1 MPLGIHATVQ
11 DADYLDAFVCM
22 AVEDNMASS
31 WIAQAAGAQLI
42 AFFAKGRTVI
52 LKLLHANRIE

>member
-1 MPLGIHATVQ
+1 MQ

-22 AVEDNMASS
+22 AVEDNTASS